1 MTDFSIVGDATEW
14 QQDFERRL
22 RAAYT
27 AAGLD
32 VAAVDRMLDDLRT
45 GVGDWTVAEITDA
58 GTRVGHV
65 AVVVVDGNGAPAG
78 RIGDLH
84 VDAPHAGRGYE
95 QAARDWAEEWCE
107 ERGARRLDIRLT
119 EPAGEL
125 FADYGVRGQ
134 LRARRVTSP
143 PESIDGF
150 TARPMTQAEYSEWVA
165 AEKSAYVGDIVRSG
179 AMSREEAVRKA
190 DRDFANLLP
199 EGLAT
204 PDSSLLVF
212 EAEDERIGSGWLKH
226 GYLPGVTYGYSL
238 HVEERYRGRG
248 HGRAAMTAG
257 EQATLA
263 AGDSTLMF
271 TVWGGNEVA
280 MNLYTS
286 TGFRVVEESRSL
298 RLPRGA
304 ALRRRRP
311 IHAPRPFPSDHLIV
325 G

>member
-1 MTDFSIVGDATEW
+1 MTDFGIVGDATEW

-22 RAAYT
+22 RASYT
-27 AAGLD
+27 AAGLG
-32 VAAVDRMLDDLRT
+32 AAAADRLLDDVRA
-45 GVGDWTVAEITDA
+45 GIGDWTVAGITDA

-65 AVVVVDGNGAPAG
+65 AVVVSDDNGAPAG
-78 RIGDLH
+78 RIGDLRI
-84 VDAPHAGRGYE
+84 DAPHAGRGHE
-95 QAARDWAEEWCE
+95 QAARDWAEEWCVQ
-107 ERGARRLDIRLT
+107 RGARRLDIRLT

-134 LRARRVTSP
+134 LRARRVTSS
-143 PESIDGF
+143 PEPLDGF
-150 TARPMTQAEYSEWVA
+150 TARPMTQAEYSEWAA
-165 AEKSAYVGDIVRSG
+165 AEKSAYVGDIIRSG
-179 AMSREEAVRKA
+179 AMGREEAVRKA

-199 EGLAT
+199 EDLAT

-212 EAEDERIGSGWLKH
+212 EAEGERIGTGWLKH

-238 HVEERYRGRG
+238 HIEERHRGRG

-298 RLPRGA
+298 RLPRRA
-304 ALRRRRP
+304 A
-311 IHAPRPFPSDHLIV
+311 
-325 G
+325 